1 MKQDVG
7 RAGGL
12 GVPRNIPCSTLFQP
26 CSTVID
32 LVPFFKS
39 AKKWNKVCNST
50 MAKAMAS
57 KQNARCRGG
66 PWAPRTPACSSHNP
80 LDHELWTLFR
90 RDLGIKGLDTS
101 FHRIGLTGP
110 PARIESDMIIIFV
123 GHHPGRLSGI
133 NAQKCRQIARSECMM
148 TAS

>member
-7 RAGGL
+7 HAGRL

-26 CSTVID
+26 CSTDID
-32 LVPFFKS
+32 LVPFSKS
-39 AKKWNKVCNST
+39 AKKWNKVYNST

-80 LDHELWTLFR
+80 LDHELRTLFH

-101 FHRIGLTGP
+101 FHRIGYTP
-110 PARIESDMIIIFV
+110 RAQRCCPAQCSARERWILSSAGRILV
-123 GHHPGRLSGI
+123 V
-133 NAQKCRQIARSECMM
+133 
-148 TAS
+148 